1 MLASNPHGATK
12 KLLVV
17 AHGFDTDMIAGLVR
31 AGLAAEELEVMNA
44 GGTTIEVVRIGCGAG
59 GSRSRGLTSSGHVHD
74 AVKASRGDVGMSITQ
89 KAYFLWFAIM
99 TVAVVSLYI
108 YGTNCGGCFVR

>member
-1 MLASNPHGATK
+1 
-12 KLLVV
+12 
-17 AHGFDTDMIAGLVR
+17 
-31 AGLAAEELEVMNA
+31 
-44 GGTTIEVVRIGCGAG
+44 
-59 GSRSRGLTSSGHVHD
+59 
-74 AVKASRGDVGMSITQ
+74 VGMSITQ